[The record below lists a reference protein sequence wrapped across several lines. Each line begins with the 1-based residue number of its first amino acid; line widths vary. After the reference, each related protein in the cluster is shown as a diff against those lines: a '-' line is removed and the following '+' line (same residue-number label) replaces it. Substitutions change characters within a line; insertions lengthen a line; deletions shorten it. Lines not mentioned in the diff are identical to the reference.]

1 MSKQHIQFPKF
12 LFLFFF
18 FSLKDMKYLKEY
30 PNVSKLQI
38 VKYNQE

>member
-1 MSKQHIQFPKF
+1 MSKQHI
-12 LFLFFF
+12 LFSGFVL

>member
-1 MSKQHIQFPKF
+1 MRKQHIQFPKF
-12 LFLFFF
+12 FFF

-30 PNVSKLQI
+30 TNVSKLQI